1 MIGGTNVDNQSV
13 KNNDPIQLQQMI
25 IFLRAELAKY
35 KNEINRLRD
44 SDYYSLVLRLE
55 RENVQL
61 TKRNKELAMDRM
73 KLKRTNEKEL
83 KAYNEDIQRREI
95 QRKKHIS
102 SIDTLLREIEHL
114 RSENKEL
121 RQTTNANNNEL
132 LAIKRNYVAEE
143 KQAIESLEIQLSTF
157 TKAANEKMN
166 AIVEAIQRHDENNV
180 HDYLVKELVE
190 RDNEINRLSFEL
202 MDIKNNNNTSAVGL
216 NGENM
221 SVNSKVLLNL
231 DAKIQKIIAQ
241 SNDFEEQL
249 EKKVRILDD
258 LEHQLTQLAMEINV
272 NRSM

>member
-1 MIGGTNVDNQSV
+1 
-13 KNNDPIQLQQMI
+13 
-25 IFLRAELAKY
+25 
-35 KNEINRLRD
+35 
-44 SDYYSLVLRLE
+44 
-55 RENVQL
+55 
-61 TKRNKELAMDRM
+61 
-73 KLKRTNEKEL
+73 
-83 KAYNEDIQRREI
+83 
-95 QRKKHIS
+95 
-102 SIDTLLREIEHL
+102 
-114 RSENKEL
+114 
-121 RQTTNANNNEL
+121 
-132 LAIKRNYVAEE
+132 
-143 KQAIESLEIQLSTF
+143 
-157 TKAANEKMN
+157 MN

>member
-1 MIGGTNVDNQSV
+1 VIGGTNVDNQSV

-73 KLKRTNEKEL
+73 KLKRTNEREL

-121 RQTTNANNNEL
+121 RQTTKANNNEL
-132 LAIKRNYVAEE
+132 LTIKRDYVAEE

-166 AIVEAIQRHDENNV
+166 AIIEAIQRNDENNV
-180 HDYLVKELVE
+180 HDYLVKELAE

-202 MDIKNNNNTSAVGL
+202 MDIKNKSTSAVAL
-216 NGENM
+216 NGENT

-258 LEHQLTQLAMEINV
+258 LEHQLTQLAIEINV

>member
-1 MIGGTNVDNQSV
+1 MDNQSV